1 MTTDENG
8 IPIRFGCYEMLK
20 TIGKGN
26 FAVVK
31 LARHTIINLQVAI
44 KVISRKSLTADQLLK
59 LNREIDIMKRVGSH
73 RNIVRLYQVMQSDRH
88 VMLVTEYCQGG
99 ELFEQLVTK
108 GRLSESN
115 SRFYFHQ
122 IVDAVKYLHSNGIVH
137 RDLKAENLLL
147 TSDFKCVKLA
157 DFGFSNYY
165 TNQCFLATWCGSP
178 PYAAPELFEGK
189 QYNGPK
195 ADIWSLGVVLYVLVC
210 GSLPF
215 DGNTLQSLKTR
226 VLSGKFRIPFF
237 MSRECEHLIRHMLVI
252 DPEKRFNLQQIKQHR
267 WMSHS
272 TMNNNNISSVVSTS
286 EKLSD
291 RLKNV
296 HIGDNNSGDDDIN
309 ANNQKANDNDNDNDN
324 GNNNNNNNNDDID
337 NSLVE
342 WIASELDI
350 DSETVLS
357 SIKNRSFDEYYAL
370 YNLVNDSSHCCS
382 GTLSSAPPSP
392 PLLPIVP
399 STNQRKSSITTGIVE
414 REPTPTNLAPNVSQI
429 RRHTCPDA
437 NPSDHHGDVSGGDHS
452 GAMNTMM
459 VTPTLFLTPPVMTAT
474 TMAPPIC
481 NLPLAPPN
489 YPLAMDLLK
498 PPPVLLLANNNMV
511 RRASDGQANYA
522 RTNTTTTTSNTTNT
536 NTHLDGQQQTS
547 SSSSSSKPIATTHAQ
562 TSPPISYIKR
572 KRHSLTD
579 TNELI
584 SRQRRMQ
591 LAQANLNAERSR
603 RRASDGSTAAGIYH
617 QYHQQHQH
625 QHHQHHHHHHQQQQI
640 SIPFLQHELRALCL
654 SSPPS
659 LHTSPIHHGTST
671 AMANQQ
677 QSHHISSA
685 SAISNSS
692 ATSSSLP
699 PSSPPPTLPQISE
712 EIHKIDIDL
721 EQPQHQLQHK
731 SAKLTTTTSQQMQQ
745 LPNSRYTAAGSSVPL
760 ITPPQSF
767 RSSPVTSPNHATT
780 PSISVTDELGASQF
794 PILPPPIDFQLT
806 MTNSH
811 PNLDQDSDSVTN
823 AKIVTTD
830 LLFNR
835 LHRWRNDETLQSP
848 IIESSKCMMVVGAH
862 HHHQAIANYPSYP
875 NLKKNNTQSIDLS
888 SDYHRSSIDGYYND
902 DDHHDQCQSSSS
914 STLLHNHYTSV
925 PCVLNSKQLTTTDS
939 GSLCINDRKTAAKLL
954 SHFGRRDHD
963 QLIDCRE
970 NHVLNYG
977 QTELQIS
984 LEWNQLQQKLILK
997 HVSGDAT
1004 KYQSL
1009 CHELISTII

>member
-1 MTTDENG
+1 MTDENG
-8 IPIRFGCYEMLK
+8 IPTRVGCYEMLK

-31 LARHTIINLQVAI
+31 LARHTIINLEVAI
-44 KVISRKSLTADQLLK
+44 KVISRKSLEADQLRK

-88 VMLVTEYCQGG
+88 VMLVTEYCEGG
-99 ELFEQLVTK
+99 ELFEHLKNK
-108 GRLSESN
+108 GAMSESN

-137 RDLKAENLLL
+137 RDLKAENLLF
-147 TSDFKCVKLA
+147 TSDLRCVKLA

-165 TNQCFLATWCGSP
+165 SNQSFLSTWCGSP

-210 GSLPF
+210 GALPF

-237 MSRECEHLIRHMLVI
+237 MSLDCEHLIRHMMVI
-252 DPEKRFNLQQIKQHR
+252 DPEKRFTLNQIKQHR
-267 WMSHS
+267 WMMSQQQSRHQ
-272 TMNNNNISSVVSTS
+272 SSES

-296 HIGDNNSGDDDIN
+296 HIDTD
-309 ANNQKANDNDNDNDN
+309 DNDNSNDV
-324 GNNNNNNNNDDID
+324 D

-342 WIASELDI
+342 WIASELDV
-350 DSETVLS
+350 DAETVLS
-357 SIKNRSFDEYYAL
+357 SIRNRCFDDHYAL
-370 YNLVNDSSHCCS
+370 YSLVNDSSHCS
-382 GTLSSAPPSP
+382 ATLSAPPSP

-414 REPTPTNLAPNVSQI
+414 REPTPTSLAPTVSQV

-437 NPSDHHGDVSGGDHS
+437 NASDSHGVHGGPIH
-452 GAMNTMM
+452 GTM
-459 VTPTLFLTPPVMTAT
+459 VTPTLFLTPPAITAPT
-474 TMAPPIC
+474 TMAPPMC

-489 YPLAMDLLK
+489 YPLTMDLLK

-522 RTNTTTTTSNTTNT
+522 RT
-536 NTHLDGQQQTS
+536 THSDGPTTS
-547 SSSSSSKPIATTHAQ
+547 SSPTSSSPTAKSTTNKPIASHAQ

-603 RRASDGSTAAGIYH
+603 RRASDGSTAGIFN
-617 QYHQQHQH
+617 
-625 QHHQHHHHHHQQQQI
+625 HHHPHPHQQQI
-640 SIPFLQHELRALCL
+640 SIPFLQNELRALCV

-659 LHTSPIHHGTST
+659 LHASPIHGNHLAAG
-671 AMANQQ
+671 AKP
-677 QSHHISSA
+677 
-685 SAISNSS
+685 NSS
-692 ATSSSLP
+692 NTSSSLP
-699 PSSPPPTLPQISE
+699 PSSPPLTLPQISE
-712 EIHKIDIDL
+712 EIHKTDV
-721 EQPQHQLQHK
+721 QQHDATMLVHNK
-731 SAKLTTTTSQQMQQ
+731 SNNPHPCRHAT
-745 LPNSRYTAAGSSVPL
+745 GSSVPL

-767 RSSPVTSPNHATT
+767 RSSPVTSPNHAT

-794 PILPPPIDFQLT
+794 PILPPPIDFQLA
-806 MTNSH
+806 NSH
-811 PNLDQDSDSVTN
+811 PNLDQDSNVSSKVT
-823 AKIVTTD
+823 AAD

-835 LHRWRNDETLQSP
+835 LHRWRNDETL
-848 IIESSKCMMVVGAH
+848 ESAAKCIMDASH
-862 HHHQAIANYPSYP
+862 HSHQAIANYPSYP
-875 NLKKNNTQSIDLS
+875 NLI
-888 SDYHRSSIDGYYND
+888 ND
-902 DDHHDQCQSSSS
+902 DHLSDACFDSQQQQQQSPFS
-914 STLLHNHYTSV
+914 HYTSV
-925 PCVLNSKQLTTTDS
+925 PCVLNNSKQLTTTDS
-939 GSLCINDRKTAAKLL
+939 GSICINDRKTAAKLL
-954 SHFGRRDHD
+954 SHFGHD
-963 QLIDCRE
+963 QHQLTNCRQH
-970 NHVLNYG
+970 HVLNYG
-977 QTELQIS
+977 HTQLHIS
-984 LEWNQLQQKLILK
+984 IEWNQLQQKLILK
-997 HVSGDAT
+997 HVSGDASQ
-1004 KYQSL
+1004 YQNL